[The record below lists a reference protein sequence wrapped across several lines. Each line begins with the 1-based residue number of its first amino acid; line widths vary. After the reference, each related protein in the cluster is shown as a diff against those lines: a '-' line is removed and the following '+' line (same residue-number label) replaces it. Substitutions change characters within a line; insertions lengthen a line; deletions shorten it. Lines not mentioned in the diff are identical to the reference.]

1 MLFRSRSHGSRHMQ
15 ARAPWAGRP
24 DRRHPATARRSIPRC
39 RPEWRR
45 RSCAGAVIGNDLE
58 RVGIDALG
66 ATQVDLDHRRTVR
79 AIPFREGRAAAG
91 LAELMA
97 DIVLVERV
105 DRDVVARALERE
117 FLRRREVMQIAD
129 GKSTRLN
136 YGHDCESRMP
146 SSA

>member
-1 MLFRSRSHGSRHMQ
+1 MRISDWSS
-15 ARAPWAGRP
+15 
-24 DRRHPATARRSIPRC
+24 DVCS
-39 RPEWRR
+39 
-45 RSCAGAVIGNDLE
+45 SDL
-58 RVGIDALG
+58 

-117 FLRRREVMQIAD
+117 FLRRREVMQIALSPAD
-129 GKSTRLN
+129 RAIRSDEHTSELQSLMRL
-136 YGHDCESRMP
+136 
-146 SSA
+146 SSAVVCLKTKKNSTPST

>member
-1 MLFRSRSHGSRHMQ
+1 MYELNQQVMLFFFTSR
-15 ARAPWAGRP
+15 
-24 DRRHPATARRSIPRC
+24 RRHTI
-39 RPEWRR
+39 
-45 RSCAGAVIGNDLE
+45 CALVTGVQTCALPIWNDLE

-117 FLRRREVMQIAD
+117 FLRRREVMQIALSPAD
-129 GKSTRLN
+129 RAIAFQRPGRDRKSTRLN
-136 YGHDCESRMP
+136 
-146 SSA
+146 SSH